1 MKIEIKIEMDQSCCL
16 IIQKYLED
24 EEAGILQ
31 ETMRLCRPTAKLFNW
46 NTFSD
51 KKEVLFIAS
60 AIGIERQVR
69 TPCID
74 SILSKIIFEELKEAL
89 ITQADEN
96 VINLEIQNIK
106 DLSIRTI
113 KESLGGFA

>member
-1 MKIEIKIEMDQSCCL
+1 MKIEIKIELDLDSCLL
-16 IIQKYLED
+16 IKKYLDD
-24 EEAGILQ
+24 EEANLLQ
-31 ETMRLCRPTAKLFNW
+31 ETMRLCRPTAKLFDW
-46 NTFSD
+46 LQFSD
-51 KKEVLFIAS
+51 QKEVLFIAS

-74 SILSKIIFEELKEAL
+74 DILSRIIFEMMKNEQMAEF
-89 ITQADEN
+89 DEDY
-96 VINLEIQNIK
+96 INLETKKIK